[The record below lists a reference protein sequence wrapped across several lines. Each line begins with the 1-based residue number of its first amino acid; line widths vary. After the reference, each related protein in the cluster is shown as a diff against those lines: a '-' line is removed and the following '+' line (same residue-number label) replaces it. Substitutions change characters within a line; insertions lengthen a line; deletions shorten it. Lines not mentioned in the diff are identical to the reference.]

1 MHMTDLFR
9 RMGVFELNTE
19 LTSQDAAMTGRQLG
33 DCVVVGGGIVGI
45 CCALY
50 LQRDGRRVTLIDP
63 AAPGDSTAKWSCGQ
77 ISLGEIIPLSKPG
90 ILKKIPG
97 WLLDQTGPL
106 ALRPAALPALLPWF
120 MRFLGNARHERI
132 VEIATAMSSLT
143 HHVLADYARL
153 LEGLEDKQL
162 LIQRPVMQVFDT
174 KAGVD
179 QERPHNE
186 LRRSLGFNS
195 QVLTA
200 SEIGDLEPLLA
211 GRFAHGILL
220 PQWRFVSDTEGFM
233 VALTERFVD
242 QGGRRVRAKVAR
254 LDEANGR
261 ATGVTLESGERIAA
275 DQLVI
280 AAGAGA
286 RAFLEQLG
294 VSVPLQPVAGYQAMV
309 RDAGVS
315 FNHSVIYGDGG
326 FCFTPMTRGLQ
337 IGGTIEFAGNSTKPN
352 FKRAQ
357 IILDKAKRVLPQ
369 MNTDNVE
376 FGVGYRPLL
385 PDTKP
390 IIDQSRRLPN
400 VFMAIGHGQLG
411 LTLGATTGRLIGD
424 LVAGR
429 TPELDLKPFSAYR
442 FGGDPSQ
449 GNPNYKRFS
458 ENLQR

>member
-1 MHMTDLFR
+1 MNTDKP
-9 RMGVFELNTE
+9 
-19 LTSQDAAMTGRQLG
+19 SQDAARAAPHKGATL
-33 DCVVVGGGIVGI
+33 VVGGGIVGI

-50 LQRDGRRVTLIDP
+50 LQRDGHQVTLIDP

-77 ISLGEIIPLSKPG
+77 LSLGEIIPLSKPG

-120 MRFLGNARHERI
+120 LRFLGNARHARI
-132 VEIATAMSSLT
+132 QEIATAMASLT
-143 HHVLADYARL
+143 HHVLADYGRL
-153 LEGLEDKQL
+153 LEGLEARGL
-162 LIQRPVMQVFDT
+162 VVQRPILQVFDSQ
-174 KAGVD
+174 AGVEH
-179 QERPHNE
+179 ERGHNE
-186 LRRSLGFNS
+186 IRRSLGFDS
-195 QVLTA
+195 QVLNGA
-200 SEIGDLEPLLA
+200 EIGDLEPLLA
-211 GRFAHGILL
+211 GKFAHGILL

-233 VALTERFVD
+233 VALTERFLA

-254 LDEANGR
+254 LDEAGGR
-261 ATGVTLESGERIAA
+261 ATGVTLESGERIPAG
-275 DQLVI
+275 QLVL

-286 RAFLEQLG
+286 RAFFGQLG
-294 VSVPLQPVAGYQAMV
+294 VNVPLQPVAGYQALV

-337 IGGTIEFAGNSTKPN
+337 IGGTIEFGGNSTQPN

-357 IILDKAKRVLPQ
+357 IILAKAKRLLPQ
-369 MNTDNVE
+369 MHTDNVE

-390 IIDQSRRLPN
+390 IIDRCRRLPN
-400 VFMAIGHGQLG
+400 VFMAVGHGQLG

-429 TPELDLKPFSAYR
+429 EPQLDLQPFSAYR

-449 GNPNYKRFS
+449 GNPDYKRFS